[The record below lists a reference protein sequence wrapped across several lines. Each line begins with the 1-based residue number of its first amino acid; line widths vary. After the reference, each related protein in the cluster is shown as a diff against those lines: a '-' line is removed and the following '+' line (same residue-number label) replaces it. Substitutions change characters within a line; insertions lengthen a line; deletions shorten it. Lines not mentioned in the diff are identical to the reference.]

1 MVALTVTVLFLL
13 EPTSMREVDAAVEVE
28 PRGSLCVGGERTMV
42 LLFASDAS
50 SANGLSNP
58 RFDGVGVGAG
68 EIKATFFC
76 TSLFPLTVLMLP
88 FPVLRELRPAESR
101 SARGDVVRVT
111 TVVSMDSSSAT
122 SERGP
127 LEYVTDMGA
136 YSAGGIEMSPMDGR
150 GRVESSGSG
159 LNDAIDVG
167 VPTERWGC
175 SSGGGHSLRGGS
187 CGSFSF

>member
-1 MVALTVTVLFLL
+1 MVALAVTVLFLL
-13 EPTSMREVDAAVEVE
+13 EPTSVREVDAAVEVE
-28 PRGSLCVGGERTMV
+28 PRGSLCVGGERTTV

-58 RFDGVGVGAG
+58 RLDGVGVGVG

-76 TSLFPLTVLMLP
+76 TSLFPLVVLMLP
-88 FPVLRELRPAESR
+88 FPVLRELRPGSR
-101 SARGDVVRVT
+101 SARGDMVRVT

-127 LEYVTDMGA
+127 LEYITDTGM
-136 YSAGGIEMSPMDGR
+136 YSVGDAGMSPMGGR

-167 VPTERWGC
+167 VSTERCGC

-187 CGSFSF
+187 CGSFSL